1 MKFIRKAKILPDCWI
16 EDPVLGSVPLEIAL
30 LAKLKH
36 PNIVKVKSYSLKFDC
51 LSLGLILG
59 WGMGERGGASVLHD
73 AKMTESHSM
82 ASLKMGS
89 NRAWLSIPDFS
100 VKRSL
105 SQNHIKHCS
114 SCLIY
119 SVFP

>member
-51 LSLGLILG
+51 LSLGLILFLSVFNEG
-59 WGMGERGGASVLHD
+59 GGEGRETGERGGASVLHD

-82 ASLKMGS
+82 ASLKM
-89 NRAWLSIPDFS
+89 
-100 VKRSL
+100 
-105 SQNHIKHCS
+105 
-114 SCLIY
+114 
-119 SVFP
+119 